1 MPSDILIICKYS
13 YDFRYQGT
21 LNVKSKLLKE
31 EKYGIINAIYSTE
44 SISVQTGNLNFDI
57 IRLEM
62 HRKKIKTESIL

>member
-1 MPSDILIICKYS
+1 MPSDILIISKYS

-21 LNVKSKLLKE
+21 LNVKSKALKE

-57 IRLEM
+57 VKVRNA
-62 HRKKIKTESIL
+62 